1 MKVAIVG
8 CGYTGRVLARR
19 LVERG
24 NPVRATTT
32 SETHLSQ
39 LAALGV
45 EPYLLHTD
53 RPASL
58 EKGLADAEAI
68 VHLAPPDTD
77 PDPKEVAARFA
88 GAISS
93 SLKVFLY
100 GSTTGVYGDH
110 GDAWVDESTAPN
122 APHAR
127 GARRLATEEALRDA
141 GLPLRV
147 VRIAGIY
154 GPGRTMRSAIQREA
168 LVLVEGAPSTSRI
181 HVEDLARLLE
191 AMLRPEAPKLA
202 IACDEAPAPTIDVAR
217 YTCQLLGRAT
227 PTPVTLEE
235 AKRVL
240 SATAQEMRLGGHRCR
255 SLVRADLVG
264 ALEYPTYREG
274 VKASLEM
281 EGSLR
286 GSPQEPGQ
294 R

>member
-1 MKVAIVG
+1 MKVAILG

-45 EPYLLHTD
+45 EPFLLHTE
-53 RPASL
+53 RPGSL
-58 EKGLADAEAI
+58 AAGLKGAEAI
-68 VHLAPPDTD
+68 VHLAPPDAEPNAT
-77 PDPKEVAARFA
+77 ELAARFA
-88 GAISS
+88 EAAGP
-93 SLKVFLY
+93 SLKVFVY

-110 GDAWVDESTAPN
+110 GDAWVDEDTPPN
-122 APHAR
+122 EPHAR
-127 GARRLATEEALRDA
+127 GARRLATEIALREA
-141 GLPLRV
+141 GLPLKV

-154 GPGRTMRSAIQREA
+154 GPGRTLRSAIHREA

-191 AMLRPEAPKLA
+191 AMLRPEAPALA
-202 IACDEAPAPTIDVAR
+202 LACDDEPAPTIDVAR
-217 YTCQLLGRAT
+217 YTCELLGREA

-235 AKRVL
+235 AKRVM

-255 SLVRADLVG
+255 SKVRAALIG

-281 EGSLR
+281 EGALR
-286 GSPQEPGQ
+286 NG
-294 R
+294 

>member
-1 MKVAIVG
+1 MKVAILG

-45 EPYLLHTD
+45 EPFLLRTD
-53 RPASL
+53 NPASL
-58 EKGLADAEAI
+58 ERGLSDAEAI
-68 VHLAPPDTD
+68 FHLAPPDSD
-77 PDPKEVAARFA
+77 PDPAELARSFA
-88 GAISS
+88 KAVSP
-93 SLKVFLY
+93 SLKVFVY

-110 GDAWVDESTAPN
+110 GDAWVDEDTAPN

-127 GARRLATEEALRDA
+127 GQRRLDTEEALRAA
-141 GLPLRV
+141 GLPLKV

-154 GPGRTMRSAIQREA
+154 GPGRTLRSAIQREA
-168 LVLVEGAPSTSRI
+168 LILVEGAPSTSRV

-191 AMLRPEAPKLA
+191 AMLKPEAPALA
-202 IACDEAPAPTIDVAR
+202 IACDEEPAPTIDVAR
-217 YTCQLLGRAT
+217 YTCALLGRPA
-227 PTPVTLEE
+227 PSPVTLEE

-240 SATAQEMRLGGHRCR
+240 SATAREMRLGGHRCR
-255 SLVRADLVG
+255 SKVRLGLVG

-274 VKASLEM
+274 VKASLAM

-286 GSPQEPGQ
+286 EGAQDSGH
-294 R
+294 